1 MIKVKV
7 RGGYEFAYRHNL
19 YRSGEIL
26 EMEEGDYKG
35 LAHLFDV
42 VKSPVKEPEIETPVK
57 GPEKESEPEV
67 VTEVVEPQENRA
79 ILKPAR
85 TRSRR

>member
-1 MIKVKV
+1 MIRVKV

-42 VKSPVKEPEIETPVK
+42 VKEPVKEVAIEVPVK
-57 GPEKESEPEV
+57 GPEV
-67 VTEVVEPQENRA
+67 VTEDVELQENRA
-79 ILKPAR
+79 ILKPV
-85 TRSRR
+85 RSRSRK

>member
-26 EMEEGDYKG
+26 EMEEGDYRG

-42 VKSPVKEPEIETPVK
+42 VKEPVKEVVVEPPVK
-57 GPEKESEPEV
+57 DPEPKPEV

-85 TRSRR
+85 TRSRK